1 MTQVQPTRRD
11 SGPLLDV
18 QGLSIEFNTAKRGW
32 VRVVRDASL
41 TIAPGTARALVGESG
56 SGKTVTSLSI
66 LGLLPKAQ
74 SRVATGSVMFAGRD
88 LTKLSERG
96 LRKVRGGDISMI
108 FQEPMTSLNP
118 AYTIGDQIAE
128 TVRQHRPVSRREAW
142 ARAVE
147 VLDLVGIPAAARRA
161 RDYPHSFS
169 GGMRQRASIA
179 MAIACNPKLLIADEP
194 TTALDVTVQAAILEL
209 LRNLQSELGM
219 AVLLVTH
226 DLGVVADFCQDVTV
240 MYAGEAV
247 ETGDASSLFAHPRH
261 PYTRGLIDSL
271 PQQAGPGED
280 LVSIPGVVPLPWD
293 MPQGCAF
300 APRCGHFLDGTC
312 NQEHPPLATLP
323 GGQQS
328 RCLRWEHLARQNQ
341 ATLDPSKTGAD
352 HAS

>member
-1 MTQVQPTRRD
+1 MTKIQTASPD
-11 SGPLLDV
+11 AAPLLEV
-18 QGLSIEFNTAKRGW
+18 QGLSVEFSTTRQGW

-41 TIAPGTARALVGESG
+41 SIEPGRARALVGESG

-74 SRVATGSVMFAGRD
+74 SRVAAGSIMFGGRD
-88 LTKLSERG
+88 LTTLPERE
-96 LRKVRGGDISMI
+96 LRKIRGGEISMI

-128 TVRQHRPVSRREAW
+128 TVRQHRSSSRRQAW

-179 MAIACNPKLLIADEP
+179 MAIACNPRLLIADEP

-209 LRNLQSELGM
+209 LRDLQGELGM

-247 ETGDASSLFAHPRH
+247 ETGDVSAIFAQPRH

-271 PQQAGPGED
+271 PQQAGPGEE
-280 LVSIPGVVPLPWD
+280 LVSIPGVVPAPWE

-300 APRCGHFLDGTC
+300 GPRCAHFVPDVC
-312 NQEHPPLATLP
+312 DQEHPSLRMLSE
-323 GGQQS
+323 GHQS
-328 RCLRWEHLARQNQ
+328 RCLRWQELPSLTQTTLIENPSG
-341 ATLDPSKTGAD
+341 AT
-352 HAS
+352 HAH